1 MAAPAPSQWR
11 LGRRISLHLVLWQCR
26 PATPKAAQLEI
37 SMFQWA
43 QQDVV
48 SVANFSYQ
56 RVTELTAAVL
66 FSCPVGVV
74 RKPAGKFPSGLVM

>member
-1 MAAPAPSQWR
+1 
-11 LGRRISLHLVLWQCR
+11 
-26 PATPKAAQLEI
+26 
-37 SMFQWA
+37 MFQWA